1 MQHNHWQE
9 LIGKPLGSSEWFTVD
24 QARIDAF
31 AEVTL
36 DRQYIHVDPI
46 AAASTL
52 FGGTVAHGLLIQSLL
67 PYLIYPIF
75 APYQSGAGTFINY
88 GSDKVRYLQG
98 VRADAAIR
106 CHLVLSGCEARDAG
120 TTLLRLGV
128 TIEIDGEARPAM
140 IAEALTLIVE
150 R

>member
-1 MQHNHWQE
+1 MEQTNWQE
-9 LIGKPLGSSEWFTVD
+9 LVGQPLGSSDWFTVD

-36 DRQYIHVDPI
+36 DQQYIHVDPE
-46 AAASTL
+46 AAANTL

-75 APYQSGAGTFINY
+75 APYQSSASTFINY

-98 VRADAAIR
+98 ARAGAAIR
-106 CHLVLSGCEARDAG
+106 CHLTLSGCDAKEPG

-128 TIEIDGEARPAM
+128 TIEIDGETRPAM

-150 R
+150 N